1 MQQSLYVLSLIC
13 IISVTSYYYIS
24 PDKSPFVELFSLAG
38 LPAAAAIINFVVL
51 TSAFSSA
58 NSGVFS
64 TSRML
69 FGLATKKQ
77 APNQLKILSKTNIPL
92 RGLLISGFCMF
103 AGAALLIFIP
113 DVMTLFT
120 MLSTLSAILLIFIW
134 SLIVLAYIFYRKK
147 RPDLHQ
153 KSIYKMPAGILM
165 SYGCL
170 LFFGFVLIAIF
181 LKEDTRIGL
190 YLAPFW
196 FVWLAIAYQYRDQ
209 INSIFSSK

>member
-1 MQQSLYVLSLIC
+1 M
-13 IISVTSYYYIS
+13 
-24 PDKSPFVELFSLAG
+24 
-38 LPAAAAIINFVVL
+38 PAAAAIINFVVL

-69 FGLATKKQ
+69 FGLATKRQ

-165 SYGCL
+165 SYSCL

-181 LKEDTRIGL
+181 LKTGYTYWVVFSTIL
-190 YLAPFW
+190 VCLACYC
-196 FVWLAIAYQYRDQ
+196 I
-209 INSIFSSK
+209 SI